1 MARGA
6 LPKTAQTVSEPQ
18 ERRRLLR
25 AACQTPTPALF
36 LDRDGVLI
44 EDRHY
49 LCNPTEVGL
58 CPGSKDLVE
67 AAHKKNWAIVVITNQ
82 SGIDRDY
89 FDWSDYERVT
99 DRLLTLLGASASIA
113 GVYANGYGPE
123 ASAGSWRKPCPAM
136 LLEACRDLNLDLK
149 KSILVGDRL
158 SDLEAG
164 ARAGVQTLIHVLTG
178 HGPSERAETQA
189 WAEQPQ
195 KGFSQNPK
203 PELWFLDSLV
213 AFPPS
218 LLSLKT

>member
-1 MARGA
+1 MWE
-6 LPKTAQTVSEPQ
+6 PK

-25 AACQTPTPALF
+25 TAYQNPTPALF

-49 LCNPTEVGL
+49 LCDPTEVSL

-82 SGIDRDY
+82 SGIARGY

-113 GVYANGYGPE
+113 GIYANGHGPE
-123 ASAGSWRKPCPAM
+123 ASAGSWRKPSPAM

-164 ARAGVQTLIHVLTG
+164 TRAGVQTLIHVLTG

-189 WAEQPQ
+189 WAEQQ
-195 KGFSQNPK
+195 QQGFSQNPK
-203 PELWFLDSLV
+203 PELWFLDSLI
-213 AFPPS
+213 AFPHS
-218 LLSLKT
+218 LLGQRK